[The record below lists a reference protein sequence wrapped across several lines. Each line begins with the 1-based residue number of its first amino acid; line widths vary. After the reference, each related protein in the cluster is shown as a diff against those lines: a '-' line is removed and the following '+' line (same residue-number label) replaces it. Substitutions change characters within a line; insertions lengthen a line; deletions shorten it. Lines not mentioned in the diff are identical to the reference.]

1 MRFFGVPILA
11 AVAAGIIFPYA
22 ALSLMPFGFVFLFVL
37 MLLSG
42 LTIDWQKLPTVLER
56 PFVLLAGLFL
66 LYIFFPLLQLL
77 LAKLIIDDSQFIVG
91 LVFGSLMPAALVAP
105 FFTGQLE
112 GDEEFSF
119 LLMVV
124 STLLAPLVAP
134 LLLKL
139 MTASILPVR
148 VAPLMKIMLLL
159 VTVPLLCSFLIN
171 VKLPKIRRIV
181 LPYLGI
187 ANAVFLSLLIFILF
201 GNAVGRLN
209 IGYGGT
215 GEIGGLL
222 FLAFVQDFGV
232 LLVARFL
239 GGRLFPVRTANALM
253 ITLAMKN
260 VAIATGILLF
270 YDPRASLAP
279 ALVFIAHA
287 CLFSFIPAT
296 RSYLQIKD
304 ETS

>member
-1 MRFFGVPILA
+1 MRFFGVPIIL
-11 AVAAGIIFPYA
+11 AVAAGILFPYA
-22 ALSLMPFGFVFLFVL
+22 ALSLMPFGFVFLFIL
-37 MLLSG
+37 MLLAG
-42 LTIDWQKLPTVLER
+42 LSIDWRKLPVVLER
-56 PFVLLAGLFL
+56 PFALLAGLFL

-77 LAKLIIDDSQFIVG
+77 LARLIINDSQFIVG
-91 LVFGSLMPAALVAP
+91 IVFGSLMPVALVAP
-105 FFTGQLE
+105 FFTGKLA

-171 VKLPKIRRIV
+171 EKLPKVRAAV

-187 ANAVFLSLLIFILF
+187 GNAVALSLLIFILF

-209 IGYGGT
+209 IGYSGV

-232 LLVARFL
+232 LFLARL
-239 GGRLFPVRTANALM
+239 LAGRVFPVRIANALM
-253 ITLAMKN
+253 VTLSMKN

-287 CLFSFIPAT
+287 CLFSFIPAA
-296 RSYLQIKD
+296 RNYLKIR
-304 ETS
+304 E

>member
-11 AVAAGIIFPYA
+11 AVAAGIFFPYA
-22 ALSLMPFGFVFLFVL
+22 ALSLMPFGFVFLFIL

-42 LTIDWQKLPTVLER
+42 LTIEWRRVPSVLER

-66 LYIFFPLLQLL
+66 MFVFFPLLQLL
-77 LAKLIIDDSQFIVG
+77 LARLLINDSQFIVG
-91 LVFGSLMPAALVAP
+91 IVFGSLMPAALVAP
-105 FFTGQLE
+105 LFTRELQ

-119 LLMVV
+119 LLLVV
-124 STLLAPLVAP
+124 STLLVPLVAP

-159 VTVPLLCSFLIN
+159 VTVPLFCSFLITE
-171 VKLPKIRRIV
+171 KLPKVRAAV
-181 LPYLGI
+181 LPYLGAGNAI
-187 ANAVFLSLLIFILF
+187 ALSLLIFILF

-209 IGYGGT
+209 VGYAGIGN
-215 GEIGGLL
+215 IGGLL
-222 FLAFVQDFGV
+222 ILAFFQDFGV
-232 LLVARFL
+232 LFLARFL
-239 GGRLFPVRTANALM
+239 SGRLFAARTANALF
-253 ITLAMKN
+253 ITLSMKN

-279 ALVFIAHA
+279 ALVFVGHA
-287 CLFSFIPAT
+287 GLFSFIPVA
-296 RSYLQIKD
+296 RRYLRIKD
-304 ETS
+304 K